1 MAKKESTFINM
12 VYVLFVVAAVAGLAL
27 GYVYSITKEPIAA
40 AKKKKIENAIKMVLP
55 NFDSIQATYKVMSY
69 DGNKSKDSLVFFEA
83 IKDGQLV
90 GTAVNTYTM
99 KGFSGLIKLMVGIM
113 PDGSIHRISVLEH
126 KETPGLGTKM
136 AEPKFIDQFNDVN
149 PASFNIQVTKD
160 GGEIDAITAATI
172 SSRAFSDATDRAFQT
187 YNKNKGGNN

>member
-12 VYVLFVVAAVAGLAL
+12 VFVLFTVAAIAGLAL

-55 NFDSIQATYKVMSY
+55 EFDSIQATYKVMSY
-69 DGNKSKDSLVFFEA
+69 DGNKAKDSLVFFEA

-136 AEPKFIDQFNDVN
+136 SEPKFIDQFNNIN
-149 PASFNIQVTKD
+149 PTTFNLKVTKD
-160 GGEIDAITAATI
+160 GGDVDAITAATI
-172 SSRAFSDATDRAFQT
+172 SARAFSDATDRAFQT
-187 YNKNKGGNN
+187 YNKNTGGNN